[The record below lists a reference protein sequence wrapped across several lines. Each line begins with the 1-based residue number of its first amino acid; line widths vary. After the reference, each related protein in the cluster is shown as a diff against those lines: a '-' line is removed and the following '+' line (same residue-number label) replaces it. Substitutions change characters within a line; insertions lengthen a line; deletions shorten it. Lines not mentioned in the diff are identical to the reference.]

1 MNSLKLYIVLLIAII
16 SSSAYGQEEKKKQIF
31 YIDTG
36 MDFISAE
43 PPEKEYIRASVN
55 QYFFDYPSTSLR
67 ALLYKNYIGVK
78 YETRILKNKLG
89 ILSGLRYTRMESSL
103 GKETYWSDRSDF
115 FYLLFSE
122 DRTKTEYMKVK
133 EINQVAGY
141 IGIPLELKIY
151 PYIKERR
158 TNIYVYYKIGS
169 DFNFRIHSR
178 TGTIFSNEAMEQYED
193 AVGRIVE
200 KPWSFYSSFH
210 VGIGFRIGKQDKRG
224 ANIEFLLPAAIWARN
239 SHGLVNPEAG
249 AGIQVNLRLP
259 F

>member
-1 MNSLKLYIVLLIAII
+1 MKSLKFRIFLLITLIA
-16 SSSAYGQEEKKKQIF
+16 SSAYSQEEKKQHTI

-55 QYFFDYPSTSLR
+55 QYFFDYPATSLR
-67 ALLYKNYIGVK
+67 ALLYKNHIGFK
-78 YETRILKNKLG
+78 YETRILRNKLG
-89 ILSGLRYTRMESSL
+89 ILSGVRYTRMESSL

-122 DRTKTEYMKVK
+122 DQTKTEYMKVK

-141 IGIPLELKIY
+141 IGIPLELNIY
-151 PYIKERR
+151 PYIKERKS
-158 TNIYVYYKIGS
+158 NIYVYYKIGS

-178 TGTIFSNEAMEQYED
+178 TGAVFSNDAMEQYED
-193 AVGRIVE
+193 DVAGIVE

-210 VGIGFRIGKQDKRG
+210 LGVGLRIGKPDKPG
-224 ANIEFLLPAAIWARN
+224 ANIEFLYPAAIWGQN
-239 SHGLVNPEAG
+239 SKGLVNPEAG
-249 AGIQVNLRLP
+249 GGVQVNLRLP